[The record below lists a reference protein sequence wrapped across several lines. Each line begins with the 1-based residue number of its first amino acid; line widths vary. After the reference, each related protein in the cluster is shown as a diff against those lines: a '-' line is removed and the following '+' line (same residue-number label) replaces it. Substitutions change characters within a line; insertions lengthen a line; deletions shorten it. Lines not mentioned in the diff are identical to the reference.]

1 MKTTKKF
8 QINRVMLFVGLVF
21 LTSQLVAQSSYVVKG
36 RILNTEKQPVNY
48 ATATLQDSETMEIVG
63 DNVCDENGLF
73 TIENVKPGEYIL
85 SVRKEGFSKIES
97 KRIVIGKNGTYTEKK
112 NNLLNEWQTSEIN
125 NSYQSFGMNGKQ
137 SNEIQVNGNEKT
149 LLVNY
154 LGAFVKE
161 LQSKNL
167 ETI

>member
-8 QINRVMLFVGLVF
+8 QINRIMLFVGLVL
-21 LTSQLVAQSSYVVKG
+21 LTSQLFAQSSYVVKG

-48 ATATLQDSETMEIVG
+48 ATATLQDSQSMEIVG
-63 DNVCDENGLF
+63 DNVCDENGVF

-125 NSYQSFGMNGKQ
+125 NAYESYGSINTQATDNRINSK
-137 SNEIQVNGNEKT
+137 EKT

-154 LGAFVKE
+154 LGAFVKD

-167 ETI
+167 ESI